1 MSELLEQ
8 PREVA
13 SDRAVAIDAR
23 GVSKHYRLGEHLS
36 LSNTIAT
43 FARNPTKRPQK
54 HMFEALHE
62 VSFDVRT
69 GECFGLV
76 GGNGSGKSTVLHL
89 ISGVTVP
96 TAGEITV
103 RGRVMPFLQV
113 GAGFHPELTGREN
126 IRLFGTIMGIDREVV
141 ADAIDRVAAFA
152 EIEEFIDTPHKRYSD
167 GMQARLS
174 FAIALVFPAH
184 IYVFDEVLAVVDDEF
199 RERCLSAIRQ
209 LVSDGRT
216 VLFVSHNME
225 QVESVCTRAVWLDK
239 GHVRALGETHEV
251 AEAYQHAHGSHVD
264 A

>member
-1 MSELLEQ
+1 MSE
-8 PREVA
+8 VA
-13 SDRAVAIDAR
+13 APPQDRAAERALAVEAR
-23 GVSKHYRLGEHLS
+23 DVSKHYRLGEHLS
-36 LSNTIAT
+36 LSNTIARI
-43 FARNPTKRPQK
+43 ARHPFQRVER

-62 VSFDVRT
+62 VSFEVRR

-89 ISGVTVP
+89 LSGVTVP
-96 TAGEITV
+96 TAGEIVV

-126 IRLFGTIMGIDREVV
+126 IRLFGTIMGIDPEIVN
-141 ADAIDRVAAFA
+141 DSIDRVAEFA
-152 EIEEFIDTPHKRYSD
+152 EIEEFIDTPNKRYSD

-174 FAIALVFPAH
+174 FAIALVFPSH

-199 RERCLSAIRQ
+199 RERCLNAIRQ
-209 LVSDGRT
+209 LVADGRT

-225 QVESVCTRAVWLDK
+225 QVEAVCNRAMWLDH
-239 GHVRALGETHEV
+239 GHVRAYGETHEV
-251 AEAYQHAHGSHVD
+251 AEAYQHAHGAPTD